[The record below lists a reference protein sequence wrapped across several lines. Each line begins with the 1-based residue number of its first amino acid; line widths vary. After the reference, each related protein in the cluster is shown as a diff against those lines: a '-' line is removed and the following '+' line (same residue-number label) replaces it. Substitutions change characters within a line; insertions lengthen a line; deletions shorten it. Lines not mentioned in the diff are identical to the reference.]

1 MQFKYPAVLYFL
13 FILIIPILVHLFNLQ
28 KFKKIEFT
36 NVQFLKKI
44 SLETRK
50 NSKLKKLLILATRI
64 LSFTALIFTFSQ
76 PYFGGKKIEGNRL
89 NYIYLDNSE
98 SLNTNGNNGNLLKIA
113 AQDIIENSPEDER
126 YSLLTND
133 NFNINIS
140 KKELVESL
148 KNIRYSNNNTS
159 IQDKINTIRI
169 VFILSCID
177 VLLLEYLMFL
187 RDSTNSFLEIFMLKL
202 SFVSREY
209 LSSSG
214 EFSIIS
220 CAAIFSKFPLFPL
233 VFKLSELS
241 K

>member
-1 MQFKYPAVLYFL
+1 MQFKYPAVLCFL

-76 PYFGGKKIEGNRL
+76 PYFGDKKIKGNRQ

-113 AQDIIENSPEDER
+113 GYLN
-126 YSLLTND
+126 
-133 NFNINIS
+133 
-140 KKELVESL
+140 
-148 KNIRYSNNNTS
+148 
-159 IQDKINTIRI
+159 
-169 VFILSCID
+169 CIC
-177 VLLLEYLMFL
+177 Y
-187 RDSTNSFLEIFMLKL
+187 
-202 SFVSREY
+202 
-209 LSSSG
+209 
-214 EFSIIS
+214 
-220 CAAIFSKFPLFPL
+220 
-233 VFKLSELS
+233 
-241 K
+241 